1 MKIKTIET
9 KIILRA
15 LRNFLARPEVE
26 NKMLTAVMPVD
37 AKLGDLSGKEVEIPL
52 NSVFQ
57 GLTNK
62 LSFQEMAKVLDE
74 NNDVVVIFL
83 EEFANELD
91 GYSPAVDKSGVPFK
105 DRERAVDSVANE
117 LDGDFDDSEDEQ
129 KE

>member
-1 MKIKTIET
+1 MKIET
-9 KIILRA
+9 RIIIRS

-52 NSVFQ
+52 TSVFQ

-62 LSFQEMAKVLDE
+62 LSYKEMAKVLDE
-74 NNDVVVIFL
+74 NNDVVIIFL
-83 EEFANELD
+83 EELANELD
-91 GYSPAVDKSGVPFK
+91 GYSPLVDKSGVPFK
-105 DRERAVDSVANE
+105 DREEAVSNVANE
-117 LDGDFDDSEDEQ
+117 LEGDFDDSKDEQ